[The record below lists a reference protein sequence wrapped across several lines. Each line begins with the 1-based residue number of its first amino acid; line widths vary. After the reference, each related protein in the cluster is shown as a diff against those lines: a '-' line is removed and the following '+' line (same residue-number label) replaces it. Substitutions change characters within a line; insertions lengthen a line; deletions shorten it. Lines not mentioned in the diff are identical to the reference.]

1 MTREK
6 VFVPRPACTVASGD
20 CFVAGRCLSNCTPR
34 LSNEEATNALA
45 VALELLN
52 DLRDYVLMFRTT
64 TGYVEGSKVDHA
76 VKESGG
82 LIARFTEKP

>member
-6 VFVPRPACTVASGD
+6 VFVPRPVCTVASGD
-20 CFVAGRCLSNCTPR
+20 CFVAGRCLSKCTPR

-45 VALELLN
+45 VALEVLN

-64 TGYVEGSKVDHA
+64 TGYVEGSKVDRA
-76 VKESGG
+76 VKESGKIIDKFKG
-82 LIARFTEKP
+82 KT